1 MMLAKTY
8 TIGDTMDGY
17 SQLSITRRKDIMVC
31 WKIHEKVS
39 QIVGKLGRDKSTISH
54 KIRQ

>member
-1 MMLAKTY
+1 MLAKTY